1 MPTRQ
6 RVLIWAV
13 VLVIIGAL
21 SCGNSSRTDFEEE
34 LERLEKRTA
43 RLTEAVRALS
53 DAADELGK
61 LVPEMRLAA
70 IDVTLLRTGMML
82 TPLIASPGR
91 AGQAAVVIGPVERSS
106 DRQGK
111 VTEVGC
117 QVVFAGFSQADTDNL
132 SREELTVICT
142 AIFSPFKVGYL
153 AYFPDDDGV
162 SFQLNLFHMDS
173 AQGPIEFG
181 NYSIEKGLIRK

>member
-1 MPTRQ
+1 MK

-13 VLVIIGAL
+13 VLAMLGVL
-21 SCGNSSRTDFEEE
+21 SCRNSGPGN
-34 LERLEKRTA
+34 LEQKLEHLEKRTA

-53 DAADELGK
+53 DAAEELGK

-82 TPLIASPGR
+82 TPLIASSSR
-91 AGQAAVVIGPVERSS
+91 AAGQAAVVIGPVERSS

-117 QVVFAGFSQADTDNL
+117 RVVFAGFSQADTDNL
-132 SREELTVICT
+132 SREELTAICT
-142 AIFSPFKVGYL
+142 AILSSFKVGYL
-153 AYFPDDDGV
+153 AYFPDDAGAF
-162 SFQLNLFHMDS
+162 FQLNLFHMDS
-173 AQGPIEFG
+173 AQGPIKFG
-181 NYSIEKGLIRK
+181 IYSIEKGLIRK